1 MRTKT
6 QKTKQKDKTE
16 TKMKIIA
23 YFRKNENCAGVGVGG
38 RMHRLSGT
46 YRLCCIYS
54 IWLLY
59 RCSRKAD
66 IDCM

>member
-46 YRLCCIYS
+46 ESRQT
-54 IWLLY
+54 LLHLLNL
-59 RCSRKAD
+59 AVVPL
-66 IDCM
+66 